1 MAVRTV
7 HIGVGRIGRLI
18 AIRGA
23 QAGLLE
29 PVCFIDASDS
39 LKGRFLGEIEP
50 EAPIDLAEQPI
61 LDSLDEAWPY
71 LEHARQVPVVAI
83 LATCSRVPEIV
94 EPVLQ
99 LVRRGLHVVSTC
111 EELAC
116 PWLRYPDLAR
126 QLDEAASASGVA
138 IVGTG
143 VNPGF
148 IMDLLP
154 AVLLQSS
161 VAASRVEIER
171 VVDASNRREALQRK
185 IGVGMNSTE
194 FRQLAASG
202 KIGHVGLAESAALVA
217 TALTGEV
224 PSQTDESIEPVI
236 ADEPVQTEFTRAEPG
251 QVRGVEQ
258 HAQVT
263 TGDVTITLRL
273 RMAIGE
279 PESFDRVRIDGKP
292 PVNMTIRPGL
302 HGDEATA
309 ACAARAAVRIP
320 AAPPGLRSVLDL
332 PIVPGGVKR

>member
-1 MAVRTV
+1 MPVRTV
-7 HIGVGRIGRLI
+7 HVGVGRIGRLI

-29 PVCFIDASDS
+29 PVCFIDANEN

-50 EAPIDLAEQPI
+50 EAPVELAEQPI

-71 LEHARQVPVVAI
+71 LEHAGQLPAVAV
-83 LATCSRVPEIV
+83 LATCSRVPEV
-94 EPVLQ
+94 VGPVLQ

-126 QLDEAASASGVA
+126 QLDQAAKAAGVA
-138 IVGTG
+138 VIGTG

-148 IMDLLP
+148 VMDLLP

-161 VAASRVEIER
+161 VGASRVEIER
-171 VVDASNRREALQRK
+171 VVDASDRREALQRK
-185 IGVGMNSTE
+185 IGVGMDPDQ
-194 FRQLAASG
+194 FRQLAAEG

-217 TALTGEV
+217 LALTGAV
-224 PSQTDESIEPVI
+224 PAQIDERIEPVI
-236 ADEPVQTEFTRAEPG
+236 ADEPVETEFARADSG

-258 HAQVT
+258 HAEVT
-263 TGDVTITLRL
+263 AGGVRIALRL
-273 RMAIGE
+273 RMAVGE
-279 PESFDRVRIDGKP
+279 PESYDRVTIDGKP
-292 PVNMTIRPGL
+292 PVNIIMRPGL

-309 ACAARAAVRIP
+309 ACAARATVRIP